1 MCLTAAGEVTLIY
14 RDLANVSIDLHIHST
29 FSDGSMTPTQ
39 LVQYARKKGLSA
51 IAITD
56 HDAIDGIDEACDA
69 GKRLGVSVVPGIELS
84 VKQCGLTLHLL
95 GYLFDRT
102 QPEFLEA
109 LRKLQEGRVERNH
122 KILHILHR
130 QGIAIQFSELLQISG
145 QGQSGRPHIAQLLIR
160 KNVVHSMD
168 EAFNKYLGQ
177 GGSAYVPR
185 FVFPAAEAISLIH
198 KAGGLAVLA
207 HPQQLEKM
215 GGNCS
220 EVIADLS
227 RQGLDG
233 IEVYY
238 PTHSRQYRKILL
250 GLAQKYNVLAT
261 GGSDYHGAIRPGST
275 LAGGRNCSVPDDLL
289 VLMEQRCEKG
299 RQDCKTDITG

>member
-1 MCLTAAGEVTLIY
+1 M
-14 RDLANVSIDLHIHST
+14 SIDLHIHST

-56 HDAIDGIDEACDA
+56 HDAIDGIDEASDA
-69 GKRLGVSVVPGIELS
+69 GKRLGVSVAPGIEFS
-84 VKQCGLTLHLL
+84 VEQCGLTLHLL
-95 GYLFDRT
+95 GYLFDHK
-102 QPEFLEA
+102 QPDFLEA
-109 LRKLQEGRVERNH
+109 LRKLQEGRVERNQ
-122 KILHILHR
+122 KILNILR
-130 QGIAIQFSELLQISG
+130 LQGIAIQFSELLRVSG

-160 KNVVHSMD
+160 KGVVNSMD

-177 GGSAYVPR
+177 GRSAYVPR

-215 GGNCS
+215 GGNFS
-220 EVIADLS
+220 EVIAELS

-250 GLAQKYNVLAT
+250 NIANKLDLLAT

-289 VLMEQRCEKG
+289 IRMVQRLETS
-299 RQDCKTDITG
+299 RQECKMDIMG